1 MIRSD
6 DTLCVIIFL
15 FIFHY
20 FVKSDLSGSG
30 YIFFDFFLFQLL
42 RIPDFRQISGQ
53 VILQILIFSEACEFD
68 SFRDKLDNT

>member
-20 FVKSDLSGSG
+20 FVKTSGS
-30 YIFFDFFLFQLL
+30 IFFDFFLFQLL
-42 RIPDFRQISGQ
+42 RIPNFRQISGQ
-53 VILQILIFSEACEFD
+53 VILQILVSSEACEFG
-68 SFRDKLDNT
+68 SFHDKLDNT